1 MAGLSGWY
9 NPALNVYSYV
19 MATWAEWQLVNVF
32 SVTASRWNLE
42 TLWKRVRA
50 QVHRGYESIFDATKI
65 LAEHVAAERYFL
77 YFSVWWSYSLKH
89 QTKQQPPHPPK
100 KITKYKWRNHLTNKW
115 STSASVDDV
124 AAFLT
129 QKFWDRLNLFFC
141 FLLAKSSIDET
152 APVCT
157 CF

>member
-1 MAGLSGWY
+1 MNINTQIRPTSDFPSVKPLESQRMDKTGIYLKYRKTKNFIQKIKCSPTTQTSSGAGLSGWY

-89 QTKQQPPHPPK
+89 QTKQQPPHPPQ
-100 KITKYKWRNHLTNKW
+100 KITK
-115 STSASVDDV
+115 
-124 AAFLT
+124 
-129 QKFWDRLNLFFC
+129 
-141 FLLAKSSIDET
+141 
-152 APVCT
+152 
-157 CF
+157 